1 MDFEIVTMRVAH
13 ILAGVIWAGSAIFLA
28 AVLDPRLKALGPDVQ
43 RKVMA
48 SLAAALRVV
57 LEGGATVTILVGLA
71 LVIRM
76 GRFDDL
82 LDTGWGWAMM
92 VGLVTSVLALTSGVA
107 ATSTWKRAA
116 GAGGGPSTPEGAEA
130 DRLSARATLLARST
144 AVLVI
149 IAVGAMASAR
159 FV

>member
-28 AVLDPRLKALGPDVQ
+28 AVLDPRLKALGPDVR

-92 VGLVTSVLALTSGVA
+92 VGLVTSVLALASGVVA
-107 ATSTWKRAA
+107 MLTWKRAA
-116 GAGGGPSTPEGAEA
+116 GGGSSTPEGAEA